1 MSSLARASPSG
12 SVPVRRILILW
23 SCGRLPPLP
32 KKWRPKPPP
41 PFLYKYRSLSPPET
55 RGFTLDIIRNNEIH
69 FASSS
74 SFNDPFESKFAL
86 RVGAT
91 PQQRL
96 TYWTNGFRNAGQSQQ
111 NAEALAQQYNT
122 RFEQYPDDFHEA
134 EFGKILEEEIPQQA
148 ALLSLSTR
156 PDDLLMWAHYASSH
170 EGICLKFAVS
180 VEQPFF
186 TVAQE
191 VEYSHDY
198 PEFNYF
204 TSTSEEKLNKSVLT
218 KSNHWK
224 YEAEY
229 RIIDPGGA
237 PGCRSFHPALLAG
250 VILGADISD
259 PDRDDVIALVGDRAP
274 IYRAELDRSQFRIN
288 IVAT

>member
-1 MSSLARASPSG
+1 MEKLIVNDNRALGATVSGYLSAELVGTNGTKRGPHPSLA
-12 SVPVRRILILW
+12 VPNVARIDALQ
-23 SCGRLPPLP
+23 CAAMAKKKKK

-170 EGICLKFAVS
+170 TGICLKFAVS

-224 YEAEY
+224 YEAREY
-229 RIIDPGGA
+229 RV
-237 PGCRSFHPALLAG
+237 LG
-250 VILGADISD
+250 VM
-259 PDRDDVIALVGDRAP
+259 
-274 IYRAELDRSQFRIN
+274 SQLS
-288 IVAT
+288 

>member
-1 MSSLARASPSG
+1 MPYSAAMAKKKNKSKRSDRTTEARPE
-12 SVPVRRILILW
+12 
-23 SCGRLPPLP
+23 
-32 KKWRPKPPP
+32 
-41 PFLYKYRSLSPPET
+41 FLYKYRSLSPPET

-170 EGICLKFAVS
+170 TGICLKFAVS

-186 TVAQE
+186 RVAQE
-191 VEYSHDY
+191 VEYSGDY

-204 TSTSEEKLNKSVLT
+204 TSTGDEKLEKSLLT
-218 KSNHWK
+218 KSKHWK

-229 RIIDPGGA
+229 RIIDPGKA
-237 PGCRSFHPALLAG
+237 PGLRPFHPDLLAG
-250 VILGADISD
+250 VILGAKISD
-259 PDRDDVIALVGDRAP
+259 PDRDDVIALLGDRAP
-274 IYRAELDRSQFRIN
+274 ICVAELDRSRFRIN